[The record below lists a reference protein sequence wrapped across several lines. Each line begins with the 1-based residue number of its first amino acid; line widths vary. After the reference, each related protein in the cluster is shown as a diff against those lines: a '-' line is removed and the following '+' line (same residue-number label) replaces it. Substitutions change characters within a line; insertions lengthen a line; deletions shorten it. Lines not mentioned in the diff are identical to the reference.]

1 MNLKEQWARASLEV
15 QWLRTQLA
23 ITGTWF
29 QPVVQEDSTR
39 HEQLSPQ
46 ATTTEPE
53 CCNY

>member
-23 ITGTWF
+23 IKGTWF
-29 QPVVQEDSTR
+29 QMVVQEDSTC
-39 HEQLSPQ
+39 HEQLRPQ